1 MGNPFSIHDIEFG
14 LFEGRSYL
22 VLDNFDTG
30 PVADDVVATL
40 EALNTPYIHTNR
52 RIELQGTATRRCFR
66 ISEHDTHFFT
76 DLVDKD
82 RRRTALGNDSRQF
95 AQA

>member
-66 ISEHDTHFFT
+66 ISEHDTHFSRIWLIKT
-76 DLVDKD
+76 VAVRLLEMIPVSL
-82 RRRTALGNDSRQF
+82 RRA
-95 AQA
+95 